1 MLESSQE
8 YADLVISFRA
18 MRRGLL
24 TVILGSLLT
33 SGALST
39 SAGTAAAFANPAIAV
54 AFLGAGLGG
63 FATAALAL
71 VGVILGLVGFY
82 FMFIPGITDLKGVE
96 PEYSKP
102 ALLIENGYMFGLI
115 LLIFGMLL
123 SWSVFGF
130 LILVASLVLLIIGL
144 IGMIMLCFKLHSNEG
159 SDLYMAAGILLII
172 GIFINIATLISYALM
187 YLALGKTIKR
197 YSTPKQQT

>member
-1 MLESSQE
+1 
-8 YADLVISFRA
+8 
-18 MRRGLL
+18 
-24 TVILGSLLT
+24 
-33 SGALST
+33 
-39 SAGTAAAFANPAIAV
+39 
-54 AFLGAGLGG
+54 
-63 FATAALAL
+63 L

-144 IGMIMLCFKLHSNEG
+144 IGMITLCFKLHSNEE
-159 SDLYMAAGILLII
+159 AV
-172 GIFINIATLISYALM
+172 TERTISLSICEC
-187 YLALGKTIKR
+187 L
-197 YSTPKQQT
+197 